1 MRISAGLRRGD
12 GIYEE
17 QTCCPKDAQ
26 CFPSWHHVKAAI
38 GVCTNTYNTV
48 LGSIST
54 THPLSSGP
62 PRALSLLSS
71 ATGTKNKIRVS
82 LPRVLIRSV
91 LVVSWH
97 RAMWF
102 MQTRETSWPEA
113 RAAFRTVV
121 CRSNTQLRQQVP
133 IPVQPWRALCPSPE
147 QHEKPSKLLSRIQLH
162 GVANPSHTFEAVRQ
176 YARFQLSPGSAI
188 RRAKQRAGVSTESKK
203 KTEPIRKF
211 YVPVEMHQPQS
222 NEHTSHSE
230 IYF

>member
-12 GIYEE
+12 GIYKE

-38 GVCTNTYNTV
+38 GVCTSTYSTA

-147 QHEKPSKLLSRIQLH
+147 QHEKPSKFLSRIQLH
-162 GVANPSHTFEAVRQ
+162 GVANPSHTYEAVRQ
-176 YARFQLSPGSAI
+176 YARFQLSLPAPQYGGPN
-188 RRAKQRAGVSTESKK
+188 K
-203 KTEPIRKF
+203 EPALVLSLKRKRSRF
-211 YVPVEMHQPQS
+211 GNSMFQLRYI
-222 NEHTSHSE
+222 SHSPTNTPATAR
-230 IYF
+230 